1 MVSAD
6 LVDKS
11 WEIKFLY
18 SLYFMVK
25 NNKFKYLYCKKYLT
39 QFITMSTIGYG
50 DISPVTNMEKIYG
63 LIVTLV
69 ACGVFAFCVNM
80 IGSIFQE
87 KA

>member
-1 MVSAD
+1 
-6 LVDKS
+6 
-11 WEIKFLY
+11 
-18 SLYFMVK
+18 
-25 NNKFKYLYCKKYLT
+25 
-39 QFITMSTIGYG
+39 MSTIGYG